1 MESLEP
7 PLCPRVV
14 RYKRFVI
21 YYLFYFVGEVLSFYL
36 GRMLGLDN
44 IPVVVLSEADTSKPQ
59 WQGQDFRKAGWDQGN
74 TVAFIQWI
82 MNLDHQG

>member
-1 MESLEP
+1 MLFT
-7 PLCPRVV
+7 L
-14 RYKRFVI
+14 
-21 YYLFYFVGEVLSFYL
+21 LFYFVGEVLSFYL